1 MKNMW
6 ERFFFKTLTDQNSIG
21 WNLASI
27 NRKTNSIDTK
37 SIEHWSSQ
45 ANSNLNFYRIFDWSS
60 YSFDQL
66 KILKFQTFEKQSSFM
81 QKLLKPQYFM
91 NEMHECELKSFSKT
105 LEFNLDLP
113 KTKIFNQ
120 FVHKTQAL
128 NIFCN
133 KNKKQVILDGQNK
146 STHYIMY

>member
-1 MKNMW
+1 
-6 ERFFFKTLTDQNSIG
+6 
-21 WNLASI
+21 
-27 NRKTNSIDTK
+27 
-37 SIEHWSSQ
+37 
-45 ANSNLNFYRIFDWSS
+45 
-60 YSFDQL
+60 
-66 KILKFQTFEKQSSFM
+66 M

-91 NEMHECELKSFSKT
+91 NEMQECEFKSFSKT